1 MKAIWE
7 KIQNN
12 NKQAFKDL
20 FDLYYKELCLY
31 MVQFTHNIND
41 AEDLVQETF
50 IKLWDKRY
58 SIHISTS
65 VKAYLYKITY
75 NAYIDKVRLKKRKEL
90 FLIEFKHS
98 ILIAEIEEPEDKE
111 RINKIKKIV
120 ENLPEKCR
128 EILLLS
134 KQEGLKN
141 REIASHLNISIK
153 TVESQIR
160 IAFQKIRKGYKNF
173 DL

>member
-1 MKAIWE
+1 MNSIWE
-7 KIQNN
+7 RIQNN
-12 NKQAFKDL
+12 NKQAFKEL

-41 AEDLVQETF
+41 AEDLVQESY
-50 IKLWDKRY
+50 IKLWNKRH
-58 SIHISTS
+58 SIHINTS
-65 VKAYLYKITY
+65 VKAYLFRITY
-75 NAYIDKVRLKKRKEL
+75 NAYIDKVRVEKRKEL
-90 FLIEFKHS
+90 FLLEFKYAT
-98 ILIAEIEEPEDKE
+98 LITEIEEPEDNEK
-111 RINKIKKIV
+111 INKIKKIV

-141 REIASHLNISIK
+141 REIASQLSISIK